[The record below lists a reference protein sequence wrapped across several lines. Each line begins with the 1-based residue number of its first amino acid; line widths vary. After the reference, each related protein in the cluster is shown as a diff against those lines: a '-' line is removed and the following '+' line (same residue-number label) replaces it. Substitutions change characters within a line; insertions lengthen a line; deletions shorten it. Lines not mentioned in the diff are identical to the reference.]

1 MSANV
6 FIDGE
11 HGTTGLQIR
20 RRLEARGDV
29 ALLSLPEADRRDV
42 AKRRELLNGADLVI
56 LCLPDDASR
65 EAVAM
70 VESNAVKVIDTSTA
84 HRVADGWVYGMPEYD
99 ADQADRIAGSARVSN
114 PGCYPIASIAL
125 LHPLV
130 AAGVLPADWP
140 VTINAVSG
148 YSGGGKALIAA
159 FEDPAAPDHTEDAFF
174 VYGLGLKHKHVP
186 EIRKWGGLS
195 MRPLFVPSV
204 GRYHQGMIVQ
214 IPLQLAALP
223 GKPSPAAL
231 HDVLARHY
239 AGRRFVTVAPLNETM
254 GDETTGAGMDRIEP
268 EALNGTN
275 ELRLHVFGNAA
286 EGQAVLVGLLDN
298 LGKGASGQAVQNMNL
313 MLGLPEAAGLEERY
327 G

>member
-1 MSANV
+1 MAATV

-29 ALLSLPEADRRDV
+29 TLLSLPEADRRDV
-42 AKRRELLNGADLVI
+42 AKRRELLNSADLVI
-56 LCLPDDASR
+56 LCLPDDAAR

-70 VESNAVKVIDTSTA
+70 VESNTVKVIDTSTA
-84 HRVADGWVYGMPEYD
+84 HRVAEGWVYGMPEYD
-99 ADQADRIAGSARVSN
+99 AGQADRIARSARVSN

-130 AAGVLPADWP
+130 AAGLVPADWP

-159 FEDPAAPDHTEDAFF
+159 FEDPAAPDYTEDAFF
-174 VYGLGLKHKHVP
+174 VYGLGLRHKHVP
-186 EIRKWGGLS
+186 EIGKWGGLA

-204 GRYHQGMIVQ
+204 GRYCQGMIVQ

-223 GKPSPAAL
+223 GKPTPAAL
-231 HDVLARHY
+231 HAVLARHY
-239 AGRRFVTVAPLNETM
+239 EGRRFVTVAALEET
-254 GDETTGAGMDRIEP
+254 AGMDRIEP

-275 ELRLHVFGNAA
+275 ELRLHVFGNEA

-313 MLGLPEAAGLEERY
+313 MLGLPEDAGLEERHV
-327 G
+327 